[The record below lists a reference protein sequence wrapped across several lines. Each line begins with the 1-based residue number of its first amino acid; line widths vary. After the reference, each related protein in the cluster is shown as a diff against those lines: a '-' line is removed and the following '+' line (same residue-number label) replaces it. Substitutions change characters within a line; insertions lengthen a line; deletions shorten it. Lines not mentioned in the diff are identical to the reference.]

1 MPFEYIVSLVV
12 VIGLGVFACAFII
25 SELRSFKGRD

>member
-1 MPFEYIVSLVV
+1 MPFEHIVSLVV
-12 VIGLGVFACAFII
+12 VISLGLFACAYIV

>member
-1 MPFEYIVSLVV
+1 MAFETIMSLVV
-12 VIGLGVFACAFII
+12 VVGLGLFACAYIL